1 MIYVQQFIL
10 SSFKTTAAN
19 KWLEQHFSYY
29 VDVKYVVAPKRLFF
43 ITETITRLPITSD
56 LIVPPSFPIKSNPIS
71 DDNCLGA
78 YDEVDD
84 DNGLVPG
91 VYGVYDGC
99 ICFAGLSNPQSSLP
113 TASYLSSSSPLSS

>member
-91 VYGVYDGC
+91 VYGVYDDGDVDDDVDDDDGLVC
-99 ICFAGLSNPQSSLP
+99 MMGVFASLV
-113 TASYLSSSSPLSS
+113 